1 MEFHHEIFFSFVT
14 QLHLLTSAKQA
25 ARKYVET
32 FSEETYSAVWFIKD
46 IQVAWL
52 GLAEISVRI

>member
-1 MEFHHEIFFSFVT
+1 MKFLFSFVT
-14 QLHLLTSAKQA
+14 SLHFQTSAIDA

-32 FSEETYSAVWFIKD
+32 FSEENYSPVCFIKD

-52 GLAEISVRI
+52 GLAEISAHL